1 MIYMDVIAPNKLL
14 YRDFNSHLYGT
25 EIMQYLLINN
35 WEIDMKTHLFT
46 FSINE
51 MQQKLRKNINYSLFY
66 ETVLALK
73 NEDVKIDDSTFSIF
87 SKVKDPYNGEI
98 EVEIHPTVINYFQ
111 SLREKPANFT
121 KYHLYSLV
129 CLSSPTSK
137 KLYLIFNHFI
147 RTGRVVNNQEGY
159 FRIRIDQ
166 LREYLSVKDLYRGFN
181 NFHKFFSKHVQEIN
195 KVTDFFVTIT
205 PEKKGKKYNSYNLY
219 LQQNPIVKEKINDC
233 FREAKS
239 IDTTIAEIS
248 ELKAALKQTAP
259 DRIAVTYW
267 LSTVDIDS
275 FRRKLIRVPQISM
288 AKIDDIIT
296 KIKANGFTSM
306 KNYERWLIILDEMA
320 AKSKK
325 YPNPAGYVVQSLL
338 KNNG

>member
-1 MIYMDVIAPNKLL
+1 MDVIAPNKLL
-14 YRDFNSHLYGT
+14 YRDFNTHLYGT

-35 WEIDMKTHLFT
+35 WDINMETHEFT
-46 FSINE
+46 FCINE
-51 MQQKLRKNINYSLFY
+51 MQQKFKKNINYSLFY
-66 ETVLALK
+66 KTILALK
-73 NEDVKIDDSTFSIF
+73 NEDLKISDSTFSIF
-87 SKVKDPYNGEI
+87 SKVQDPYNGEVL
-98 EVEIHPTVINYFQ
+98 VELHPTVINYFQ

-181 NFHKFFSKHVQEIN
+181 NFHKFFTKHVAEIN
-195 KVTDFFVTIT
+195 KVTDFFVKVT

-219 LQQNPIVKEKINDC
+219 LQQNPIIKEKINEC
-233 FREAKS
+233 FKEEK
-239 IDTTIAEIS
+239 TIKNTVQEIS
-248 ELKAALKQTAP
+248 EIKNALRQSAP
-259 DRIAVTYW
+259 DRVAVTYW
-267 LSTVDIDS
+267 LSSIDVDM
-275 FRRKLIRVPQISM
+275 FRRKLTRVPELSM

-296 KIKANGFTSM
+296 KIQANGFTSM
-306 KNYERWLIILDEMA
+306 KNYERWLLILDDMA
-320 AKSKK
+320 NKSKK